1 MMSRPDP
8 KSDPKTRLKI
18 IIDSNTPVILIET
31 VEERRALRLVREAA
45 AEIQIPVFEWS
56 IADGL
61 ARSGATPGKGDGPP
75 PLPNAGAREISEMD
89 RKLAA
94 VNASLIQANLP
105 PLSLVTGKDQ
115 YTESAAPAP
124 VYNTKEAAQVLQH
137 IELVNVEAVFVLKDM
152 HRHMDSPVVLR
163 LIREVAY
170 EFCRDRR
177 TLVLTGPSMA
187 VPAELQNEVE
197 YLVLPLPDK
206 ARLRQ
211 IISDQFNRLGQT
223 RKLANKLDPP
233 GVDAMAANLCGLT
246 EEEAERAVA
255 QAVVARYGLTPD
267 SVLDVLDAKRE
278 MLKRSGTLEFVDV
291 GDTLASIGGLENLK
305 TWLRKRRAA
314 FGEGAKAAGLAPP
327 KGVIIMG
334 VQGCGKSMC
343 ARAIAGEWQLP
354 LVKFDAAAVFDKY
367 IGETEKRIQKLF
379 RVAEQLAPCVLWIDE
394 LEKVF
399 AGSGPDSASSDAGT
413 SSRLL
418 GAFLS
423 WMQDRKAPVF
433 VAATSNNVMVL
444 PPELIRKGR
453 FDELFF
459 VDLPNIAE
467 RKAIFEVQLKRRTF
481 EPGKFDL
488 VQLVAATNGFS
499 GAEIDAALQSAM
511 YACFADKSP
520 MTTELIL
527 NEVRNTVPLS
537 LTRAEEIG
545 QLRAWAKQRA
555 VPASAPDAAQ
565 TVAKS

>member
-1 MMSRPDP
+1 MPRPDL
-8 KSDPKTRLKI
+8 KSDPKQRLRV
-18 IIDSNTPVILIET
+18 IIDSSTPVVIFET
-31 VEERRALRLVREAA
+31 VEELRALRVVKEAA
-45 AEIQIPVFEWS
+45 AELNLPVFEWS

-61 ARSGATPGKGDGPP
+61 ARSGATPGSSSDGPP
-75 PLPNAGAREISEMD
+75 PLPGSSGRAGTETD

-115 YTESAAPAP
+115 YSENAAPPP

-137 IELVNVEAVFVLKDM
+137 LELVNLEGVFVMKDM
-152 HRHMDSPVVLR
+152 HRHMDAPIVLR
-163 LIREVAY
+163 LIREVAQA
-170 EFCRDRR
+170 FARDRR
-177 TLVLTGPSMA
+177 TLVLVGPSISI
-187 VPAELQNEVE
+187 PGELQNEVE
-197 YLVLPLPDK
+197 YLHLPMPDR
-206 ARLRQ
+206 ARLKQ
-211 IISDQFNRLGQT
+211 IIGEEFKRLSET
-223 RKLANKLDPP
+223 RKLASKLDAA

-246 EEEAERAVA
+246 EEEAVRAVG
-255 QAVVARYGLTPD
+255 QAVIARYGLTPD

-278 MLKRSGTLEFVDV
+278 MLKRSGTLEFVEV
-291 GDTLASIGGLENLK
+291 SDTLNSIGGLDNLK
-305 TWLRKRRAA
+305 SWLRKRRAA
-314 FGEGAKAAGLAPP
+314 FDDGAKAFGLEPP
-327 KGVIIMG
+327 KGVIILG

-343 ARAIAGEWQLP
+343 ARAIAGEWKLP
-354 LVKFDAAAVFDKY
+354 LVKFDSSAVFDKY

-433 VAATSNNVMVL
+433 VAATSNNVTVL
-444 PPELIRKGR
+444 PPEFIRKGR

-467 RKAIFEVQLKRRTF
+467 RKAVFEAQLKRRTF
-481 EPGKFDL
+481 DPGKFDL
-488 VQLVAATNGFS
+488 VPLVAATNGYS

-511 YACFADKSP
+511 YACFADKKP
-520 MTTELIL
+520 MSVEMIL
-527 NEVRNTVPLS
+527 AEIKNTVPLS
-537 LTRAEEIG
+537 LTRAEDIAK
-545 QLRAWAKQRA
+545 LRAWAKQRA
-555 VPASAPDAAQ
+555 VPASAGDASHA
-565 TVAKS
+565 VSL